1 MLCGKK
7 KKKDL
12 EGIFTKLLN
21 LMFDIAVLN
30 IEIGNWAPAPE
41 VMSDPSLKL
50 CGNLDSWICGFSF
63 PASKQSCT
71 TAQRWNG
78 SKIYLYKIICI

>member
-30 IEIGNWAPAPE
+30 IEIGN
-41 VMSDPSLKL
+41 
-50 CGNLDSWICGFSF
+50 
-63 PASKQSCT
+63 
-71 TAQRWNG
+71 
-78 SKIYLYKIICI
+78 